1 MARKLD
7 FQEDKLVIHFTGMTS
22 VAALKSILEVPYTA
36 IKNVSVGSFD
46 IPLLN
51 FRVGTSGFGV
61 REGRF
66 LVDGEWCFVSYEK
79 NSNLVIMELDDQEF
93 SKVIFETDGPEN
105 VKDEIL
111 AKVKQ

>member
-7 FQEDKLVIHFTGMTS
+7 FHEDKLVIHFTGMKS

-66 LVDGEWCFVSYEK
+66 LVDGAWRFVSYEK

-93 SKVIFETDGPEN
+93 SKVVFETDEPEN

-111 AKVKQ
+111 